1 MPAVALPARCYAAC
15 PLPLSRCL
23 PADRRV
29 AIIGNVKNRSSC
41 VLVVAV
47 LLQVAIAA
55 LGSSGRAQEPK
66 PDSTGTDE
74 TPANSSTP
82 ALQAPPAL
90 QTPPATSPESTLE
103 IFLITVGAG
112 RQVWERF
119 GHNAIWVRDTVRGI
133 DRAYNYGMFSFDD
146 PGFLSRFVRG
156 EMDYWMEGFET
167 ERMLRAYEAADRS
180 IWIQELDLTAEQK
193 RALYEFEQWNERPE
207 NRVYRYDYYRDNC
220 STRVRDALDRVLDGR
235 LRETFEGVETGT
247 TYRSHFRRLMS
258 PDPLIYTGGSFAIG
272 PATDRPI
279 SAWEEMFLPVRMME
293 YLREMTVPDGNGGEK
308 PLVKRELTFYESTL
322 GPEPMA
328 PPDWRLQF
336 LAVGVSLAGLF
347 VLLGWL
353 GSRWRGARF
362 LAALTSTAWALVLG
376 IGGVF
381 MLGIWFLTAH
391 WAGYRNENLFFLNPL
406 ALALVVLIPY
416 AALAKPWAVRW
427 ARGLATFLAAAAI
440 LGLILQPLPWLPQ
453 TNAEIIAAVLPP
465 TLAMTW
471 VVLRLTRDPGGTSE
485 SV

>member
-1 MPAVALPARCYAAC
+1 MMG
-15 PLPLSRCL
+15 
-23 PADRRV
+23 RV
-29 AIIGNVKNRSSC
+29 KTRSS
-41 VLVVAV
+41 V
-47 LLQVAIAA
+47 LLTAFSLCATLLVSAFASP
-55 LGSSGRAQEPK
+55 GSAQEPE
-66 PDSTGTDE
+66 PGGADATSAPE
-74 TPANSSTP
+74 AATPADSLTP
-82 ALQAPPAL
+82 AARR
-90 QTPPATSPESTLE
+90 PPATQPESTLE
-103 IFLITVGAG
+103 VFLITVGAG

-167 ERMLRAYEAADRS
+167 ERMLRAYAAADRS
-180 IWIQELDLTAEQK
+180 IWVQELDLTAEQK
-193 RALYEFEQWNERPE
+193 QALYEFEQWNERPE
-207 NRVYRYDYYRDNC
+207 NRLYRYDYYRDNC
-220 STRVRDALDRVLDGR
+220 STRVRDALDQALGGE
-235 LRETFEGVETGT
+235 LRESFDDVETGT
-247 TYRSHFRRLMS
+247 TYRSHFRRLMA
-258 PDPLIYTGGSFAIG
+258 PDPPIYAGGSFAIG

-293 YLREMTVPDGNGGEK
+293 YLREMTVPDGDGSER
-308 PLVKRELTFYESTL
+308 PLVKRELTVYESTL
-322 GPEPMA
+322 GPEPEA
-328 PPDWRLQF
+328 PPDWTFRF
-336 LAVGVSLAGLF
+336 LAAGVAFAGLF

-353 GSRWRGARF
+353 GSKWRGARF
-362 LAALTSTAWALVLG
+362 LAALASATWAFVLG

-406 ALALVVLIPY
+406 ALALAVLIPY
-416 AALAKPWAVRW
+416 AAVAKPWAVRW
-427 ARGLATFLAAAAI
+427 ARGLAIFIATAAI

-471 VVLRLTRDPGGTSE
+471 VVLRLTKDPGGTGE
-485 SV
+485 SVEA